1 MTNST
6 HTPPPGPEQDTPGA
20 DRFTQRL
27 GESAHQVWLA
37 GLGAFNR
44 AQVEGSRF
52 FDSLVRD
59 GEAYEQRSKA
69 ETGGAAGMHD
79 SIAASL
85 GQARERTARTWD
97 KVEQAF
103 DEQVQG
109 VLRRL
114 NVPAAA
120 DVSHLQ
126 EEINALRLKI
136 AQLEARL
143 HAQQAAHKPTE
154 N

>member
-59 GEAYEQRSKA
+59 GDHLRLRVADDGVGLAAANDARA
-69 ETGGAAGMHD
+69 AGGGAGMASMRLRAQRLGGQLKMRD
-79 SIAASL
+79 AAPGTEL
-85 GQARERTARTWD
+85 
-97 KVEQAF
+97 
-103 DEQVQG
+103 
-109 VLRRL
+109 
-114 NVPAAA
+114 
-120 DVSHLQ
+120 HLQ
-126 EEINALRLKI
+126 LPL
-136 AQLEARL
+136 
-143 HAQQAAHKPTE
+143 AA
-154 N
+154 